1 MKKLLLFLFLFCVI
15 TISFAQKKFT
25 DNLAPFRPQYD
36 YQKPALKSVVY
47 LPTEKEVNMKPK
59 RHITKKLDNLLYPE
73 EFRGKLKGGW
83 NLIDGYKIMLIS
95 SRDRKTIEQAKAK
108 AVQIFKNEEVNLV
121 YEQPFYRV
129 KMGNF
134 LNKQDAD
141 EAKKQARKHFEEAIV
156 VPEKIKIFQSFD
168 DEE

>member
-25 DNLAPFRPQYD
+25 DNLTPFRPQYD

-47 LPTEKEVNMKPK
+47 LPTEKEANMNPK
-59 RHITKKLDNLLYPE
+59 RHITKKLNRLLDGITE
-73 EFRGKLKGGW
+73 VQ
-83 NLIDGYKIMLIS
+83 NVNGYKIMLIS

-129 KMGNF
+129 KMGKF

>member
-47 LPTEKEVNMKPK
+47 LPAEKEVNMNPK
-59 RHITKKLDNLLYPE
+59 RHITKKLNRLLDGIITE
-73 EFRGKLKGGW
+73 VQ
-83 NLIDGYKIMLIS
+83 NVNGYKIMLIS

-129 KMGNF
+129 KMGKF